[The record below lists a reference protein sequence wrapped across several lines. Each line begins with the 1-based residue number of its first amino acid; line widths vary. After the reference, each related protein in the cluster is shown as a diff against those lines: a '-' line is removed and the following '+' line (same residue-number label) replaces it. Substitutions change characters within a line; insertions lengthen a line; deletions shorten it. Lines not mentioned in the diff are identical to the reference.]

1 MVTTVPRALTR
12 AVRTRARA
20 LAAPL
25 AAGVALL
32 VVFSVPGVGAGEPV
46 LPALPS
52 YGVASATGAADAEPG
67 PDRVER
73 AGHDDHRVSVG
84 PPPATC
90 DTRSGVRD
98 LPDALPVPVL
108 RLASWDQPWWP
119 ADPPRAE
126 PAPPQAVPRDLP
138 PTRAPP
144 LTALP
149 S

>member
-1 MVTTVPRALTR
+1 MVTTAPRALTR
-12 AVRTRARA
+12 AVRARARA

-32 VVFSVPGVGAGEPV
+32 VVFSLPGFGAGEPA
-46 LPALPS
+46 LPPLPS
-52 YGVASATGAADAEPG
+52 YGVASAPRAADSDQE
-67 PDRVER
+67 PDRVEQ
-73 AGHDDHRVSVG
+73 AGHGDDRVTVDL
-84 PPPATC
+84 PPATC

-98 LPDALPVPVL
+98 LPDVLPVPAL

-126 PAPPQAVPRDLP
+126 PVPEQGVPRDLP

>member
-1 MVTTVPRALTR
+1 MVTTAPRALAR
-12 AVRTRARA
+12 AVRARARA
-20 LAAPL
+20 LAGPL

-32 VVFSVPGVGAGEPV
+32 VVFSVPGFAADEPA

-52 YGVASATGAADAEPG
+52 YGVASALRTADSEPEAAD
-67 PDRVER
+67 VER
-73 AGHDDHRVSVG
+73 AGHGGHQVTVG

-90 DTRSGVRD
+90 ETRSSGRD
-98 LPDALPVPVL
+98 LPDVLPVPAL
-108 RLASWDQPWWP
+108 RPVSWDRPWWP

-126 PAPPQAVPRDLP
+126 PAPEQGVPRDLP